1 MTKQEQ
7 PLRFDISEL
16 LDEGTGTKISYSF
29 EGPISFEEI
38 PVKSKTKG
46 KVEIMKLKDALNV
59 EMKDFSLDVEFQC
72 TKCLENFKRTVNVPS
87 AERKFFFDMP
97 ETPEDPNDIFLVDQK
112 RQKIDITEPLRQEI
126 ILHFPSIPVCYTGC
140 KGMCPVCGGGRNK
153 KECDCKVDETQENKP
168 LSALKDLL
176 KE

>member
-1 MTKQEQ
+1 MTKKRQ

-16 LDEGTGTKISYSF
+16 LDEVTGTKISYSF
-29 EGPISFEEI
+29 EGPVSFEEI
-38 PVKSKTKG
+38 PVKSEVKG
-46 KVEIMKLKDALNV
+46 RVEIMRLKDALNV
-59 EMKDFSLDVEFQC
+59 EMKDFKKKV
-72 TKCLENFKRTVNVPS
+72 KVPS
-87 AERKFFFDMP
+87 AERKFFFELP

-140 KGMCPVCGGGRNK
+140 KGICPVCGGDRNK
-153 KECDCKVDETQENKP
+153 KDCGCKVDETQENKP